1 MPDSKKHISIVAI
14 GGSIRPDNLTAKAM
28 AIAVDEIKK
37 HKDIT
42 VHVFDPA
49 KMKISLPGKEINPDL
64 ELFQNIVSKAT
75 GVILATPEYNGSY
88 SSIIKLLI
96 ERLGYPS
103 VLAGK
108 PIGLIGVASG
118 RIGAIKSL
126 EHLSSVCI
134 HNGAIV
140 LPGLASVAE
149 VHKVFDEKGRCLD
162 DKLEQRIRSVARNL
176 INYIRKHICPSMNL
190 EEIIKEGK
198 L

>member
-1 MPDSKKHISIVAI
+1 MPDKKHISIVII
-14 GGSIRPDNLTAKAM
+14 GGSLRTDNLTAKAM
-28 AIAVDEIKK
+28 ALAADEIRT

-42 VHVFDPA
+42 LDVFDPA
-49 KMKISLPGKEINPDL
+49 KMNLPLPGKGTNPAM
-64 ELFQNIVSKAT
+64 ESFQNTVSKAT

-96 ERLGYPS
+96 ESLGYPS
-103 VLAGK
+103 LLAGK
-108 PIGLIGVASG
+108 PVGLIGVASG
-118 RIGAIKSL
+118 RIGAVKSL

-140 LPGLASVAE
+140 LPGPASVAE
-149 VHKVFDEKGRCLD
+149 VHKIFDEKGRCLD
-162 DKLEQRIRSVARNL
+162 EKMEQRIRSVANNL

-190 EEIIKEGK
+190 EEIVKEGK

>member
-1 MPDSKKHISIVAI
+1 MPDNKKHISITVI
-14 GGSIRPDNLTAKAM
+14 GGSIRSDNLTAKAM
-28 AIAVDEIKK
+28 ALAADEIKK

-42 VHVFDPA
+42 LDVFDPSH
-49 KMKISLPGKEINPDL
+49 MNLSLPGKGSNPTL
-64 ELFQNIVSKAT
+64 ESFQQTVSKAT

-96 ERLGYPS
+96 ENLGYPS

-118 RIGAIKSL
+118 RIGAIKAL

-140 LPGLASVAE
+140 LPGPASVSE

-162 DKLEQRIRSVARNL
+162 ERVEKRVRSVANNL
-176 INYIRKHICPSMNL
+176 IAYIRKHICPSMNL
-190 EEIIKEGK
+190 DEIIKEGK